1 MYANLL
7 NGTLVKYPYQW
18 GDFMTDN
25 NNTQGL
31 NPSEL
36 LAIFPLT
43 DIAKQ
48 GYSVVEVQSTAQPAF
63 NAITQDCTEGTPTLA
78 NGVWSQTWVVTTA
91 TAAEQAQRLAA
102 AWQAY
107 QSQAQVALN
116 KSDNTVKRVLEG
128 ISLGTCA
135 ATNADVQAYM
145 QYRKALRTILSQPQP
160 SIIPALPV
168 EPPYPQG
175 T

>member
-1 MYANLL
+1 MIYCIVNSQ
-7 NGTLVKYPYQW
+7 NQIITLFGGPQNPPAPTGYTVMQDTDARYQAYLV
-18 GDFMTDN
+18 
-25 NNTQGL
+25 TQ
-31 NPSEL
+31 
-36 LAIFPLT
+36 
-43 DIAKQ
+43 Q
-48 GYSVVEVQSTAQPAF
+48 WRAF
-63 NAITQDCTEGTPTLA
+63 Q
-78 NGVWSQTWVVTTA
+78 Q
-91 TAAEQAQRLAA
+91 QAQ
-102 AWQAY
+102 
-107 QSQAQVALN
+107 ALLT
-116 KSDNTVKRVLEG
+116 KSDQTVKRVLEG